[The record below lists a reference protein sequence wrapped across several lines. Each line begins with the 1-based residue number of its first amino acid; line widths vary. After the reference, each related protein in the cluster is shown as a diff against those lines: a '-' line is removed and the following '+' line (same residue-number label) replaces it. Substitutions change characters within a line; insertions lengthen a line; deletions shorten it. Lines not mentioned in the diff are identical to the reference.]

1 MKISTINNIFYKNIS
16 STQNKKI
23 NFKGLTNIESPCMFV
38 FDLDGTFAHGTTKD
52 IQKIINLKKQKNAT
66 LVYATGRNLDKFSKL
81 QNDLAQKGVKLPL
94 PDYLIARNGLFVYKN
109 VDEKLIED
117 ADWIDLIYKD
127 FPKDKILNLVKD
139 FAFTEQ
145 YALNSNGK
153 KPTKFEESKLCQFE
167 FWGSDRMLQFV
178 CDNSIDKKTEQTLN
192 KVLKENNIN
201 ATVLRQEFPK
211 WMWDKLS
218 TPEQLTVVNPRYNGK
233 DYCTQIDILPKDKAD
248 AVKFIQT
255 KKLNL
260 PNEEVLIAGN
270 DDNDIT
276 MAKLSSEGIN
286 FIALANSSER
296 LREICKE
303 LQKQQ
308 ANVYIAQK
316 EGTKGILEGIGK
328 ISKTFA

>member
-1 MKISTINNIFYKNIS
+1 MKIHAINNNYKNIVPVKNQKVS
-16 STQNKKI
+16 
-23 NFKGLTNIESPCMFV
+23 FCGLTNDDKPCLFA

-52 IQKIINLKKQKNAT
+52 IEKILNLKQQKNAT

-81 QNDLAQKGVKLPL
+81 QNDLANKGIELPL
-94 PDYLIARNGLFVYKN
+94 PDYLIARNGLFIYKN
-109 VDEKLIED
+109 VDGKLVED
-117 ADWIDLIYKD
+117 SEWVDLIYKD
-127 FPKDKILNLVKD
+127 FPKDKILSLVKD
-139 FAFTEQ
+139 FAFTEE
-145 YALNSNGK
+145 YALNSDGK

-192 KVLKENNIN
+192 KVLKENNIP
-201 ATVLRQEFPK
+201 AIVLRQEFPK

-218 TPEQLTVVNPRYNGK
+218 TPEQLAVVNPRYNGK
-233 DYCTQIDILPKDKAD
+233 NYCTQIDILPKDKAD

-255 KKLNL
+255 RKLNL

-276 MAKLSSEGIN
+276 MAKLSSDGVN

-296 LREICKE
+296 LRGICKE

-308 ANVYIAQK
+308 ANIYVAQK
-316 EGTKGILEGIGK
+316 EGAKGILEGIGK
-328 ISKTFA
+328 LSKK